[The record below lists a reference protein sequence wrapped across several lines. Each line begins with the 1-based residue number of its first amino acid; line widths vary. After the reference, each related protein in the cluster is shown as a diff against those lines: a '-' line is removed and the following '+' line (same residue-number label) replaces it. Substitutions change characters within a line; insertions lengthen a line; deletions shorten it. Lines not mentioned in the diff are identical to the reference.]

1 MNKYQQQK
9 ERYRQLA
16 IDWQIEFSENDHY
29 MSEYAYW
36 GDYFTK
42 VGKRFGLLKEFRENA
57 II

>member
-9 ERYRQLA
+9 EKYRQLA
-16 IDWQIEFSENDHY
+16 INWQIEFSENGHY